1 MFSKRGV
8 KTRTFR
14 RPEES
19 AGEPEAVVWTQGA
32 HAIKKARIVT
42 ATTTEKAAAS
52 NKDEEVAISGYQAS
66 AAQQERSDQKA
77 TSALETETEA
87 SLDSRAILERN
98 LEIGKAIQEGQLE
111 RGEYRGLNAYAKAI
125 NTSKDAIAAGK
136 YTGLKGPVRSQANIR
151 ISCRFDYQPDICKDW
166 KETGYCGFGD
176 SCKFLHDRSDYKS
189 GWQLEKEWEEA
200 QQMKMRKNREKM
212 RSYRHGG
219 SGKPDGHSNEREQVI
234 GLEADADSDSSDEGD
249 GLPFACLE
257 CRKRWT
263 LEMKPVVTKC
273 GHYFCENCALESF
286 IRNPKCCAC
295 NENTDGIFNNAT
307 KIISKITESL

>member
-1 MFSKRGV
+1 
-8 KTRTFR
+8 
-14 RPEES
+14 
-19 AGEPEAVVWTQGA
+19 
-32 HAIKKARIVT
+32 
-42 ATTTEKAAAS
+42 
-52 NKDEEVAISGYQAS
+52 
-66 AAQQERSDQKA
+66 
-77 TSALETETEA
+77 
-87 SLDSRAILERN
+87 
-98 LEIGKAIQEGQLE
+98 
-111 RGEYRGLNAYAKAI
+111 
-125 NTSKDAIAAGK
+125 
-136 YTGLKGPVRSQANIR
+136 
-151 ISCRFDYQPDICKDW
+151 
-166 KETGYCGFGD
+166 
-176 SCKFLHDRSDYKS
+176 
-189 GWQLEKEWEEA
+189 
-200 QQMKMRKNREKM
+200 MKMRKNREKM